1 MTAQEQEE
9 LMIRKLRQCSV
20 PFDFMDPMAELKGK
34 EIKRDTL
41 NELVDYVSTSR
52 GVLTENM
59 YPEIIKMVCKF
70 IFCVHKIVAICF
82 LLVIAIF
89 FIVYICKCIVM
100 FFLINILLICVTL
113 LKVLNSNTNYFG
125 IQFET
130 NSSLVMPRYFNNK
143 QKNNI

>member
-1 MTAQEQEE
+1 VCDSINNIHTHSIQLFQFFLQFFSLDVTAQEQEE

-59 YPEIIKMVCKF
+59 YPEIIKMV
-70 IFCVHKIVAICF
+70 
-82 LLVIAIF
+82 
-89 FIVYICKCIVM
+89 
-100 FFLINILLICVTL
+100 
-113 LKVLNSNTNYFG
+113 
-125 IQFET
+125 
-130 NSSLVMPRYFNNK
+130 
-143 QKNNI
+143 

>member
-1 MTAQEQEE
+1 VCDSINNIHYTLYKIVSIFLTIFSLDVTAQEQEE

-59 YPEIIKMVCKF
+59 YPEIIKMVR
-70 IFCVHKIVAICF
+70 
-82 LLVIAIF
+82 
-89 FIVYICKCIVM
+89 
-100 FFLINILLICVTL
+100 NII
-113 LKVLNSNTNYFG
+113 YH
-125 IQFET
+125 
-130 NSSLVMPRYFNNK
+130 
-143 QKNNI
+143 

>member
-1 MTAQEQEE
+1 MNQSTTYKPTVKKIIKNVLTLLYFCSSDVTAQEQEE

-59 YPEIIKMVCKF
+59 YPEIIKMV
-70 IFCVHKIVAICF
+70 
-82 LLVIAIF
+82 
-89 FIVYICKCIVM
+89 
-100 FFLINILLICVTL
+100 
-113 LKVLNSNTNYFG
+113 
-125 IQFET
+125 
-130 NSSLVMPRYFNNK
+130 
-143 QKNNI
+143 

>member
-1 MTAQEQEE
+1 MLYFKSNTGFFSTDVTAQEQEE

-59 YPEIIKMVCKF
+59 YPEIIKMVWNIICMYN
-70 IFCVHKIVAICF
+70 ICF
-82 LLVIAIF
+82 F
-89 FIVYICKCIVM
+89 Y
-100 FFLINILLICVTL
+100 N
-113 LKVLNSNTNYFG
+113 
-125 IQFET
+125 Q
-130 NSSLVMPRYFNNK
+130 
-143 QKNNI
+143 

>member
-1 MTAQEQEE
+1 MIDIYNISTYTIHTIKLFEFFLFWCNFSSDVTAQEQEE

-59 YPEIIKMVCKF
+59 YPEIIKMV
-70 IFCVHKIVAICF
+70 
-82 LLVIAIF
+82 
-89 FIVYICKCIVM
+89 
-100 FFLINILLICVTL
+100 
-113 LKVLNSNTNYFG
+113 
-125 IQFET
+125 
-130 NSSLVMPRYFNNK
+130 
-143 QKNNI
+143 